1 MASLTGENLPKH
13 DVSEEGDGGSQT
25 VHLQSASD
33 SLTGLKTRLLINFL

>member
-13 DVSEEGDGGSQT
+13 DVSEEGDSQT